1 MDLQLKGKR
10 ALVTGGS
17 RGIGKAIARQL
28 AREGVDCAICS
39 RTEASIQAAADELAQ
54 ETGQRIF
61 PFVADMAQTDDVTR
75 LVKQSAEA
83 LGGIDILI
91 NNGARVSG
99 GVPEDFTNLDEQLL
113 IQDFEE
119 KVVGYF
125 RAIRAVVPHMR
136 TAGWGRIIN
145 ISGLSARRVGG
156 ISAGA
161 RNAAVVNLTKTL
173 SGELGASG
181 INVNA
186 IYPTLT
192 ITETLEARMASRA
205 QTQGVSVEA
214 VLQQSAANTAIRRIV
229 TAEEIAYVAAFL
241 ASPLAVGITGEV
253 VAVTGGAGANVYY

>member
-1 MDLQLKGKR
+1 MDLQLQGKR

-39 RTEASIQAAADELAQ
+39 RTEASIQTAAAELAQ
-54 ETGQRIF
+54 ETGQRIV
-61 PFVADMAQTDDVTR
+61 PFVADMAQAGDITR
-75 LVKQSAEA
+75 LVHQAAEA

-99 GVPEDFTNLDEQLL
+99 GVPEDFANLDEHLL
-113 IQDFEE
+113 MHDFEE

-136 TAGWGRIIN
+136 AAGWGRILN
-145 ISGLSARRVGG
+145 ISGLSARRAGG

-173 SGELGASG
+173 AGELGSSG

-186 IYPTLT
+186 IYPTIT
-192 ITETLEARMASRA
+192 MTETLEERLAVRA
-205 QTQGVSVEA
+205 QQQGVNVDA
-214 VLQQSAANTAIRRIV
+214 VLEQSAAAVAIGRIV

>member
-28 AREGVDCAICS
+28 ALEGVDCAICS
-39 RTEASIQAAADELAQ
+39 RTEASLQAAAAELAQ
-54 ETGQRIF
+54 ETGQRFF
-61 PFVADMAQTDDVTR
+61 PFVADMARADDITQ
-75 LVKQSAEA
+75 LVSQAAEA

-99 GVPEDFTNLDEQLL
+99 GVPEDFANLDEHLL
-113 IQDFEE
+113 IRDFEE

-125 RAIRAVVPHMR
+125 RVIRAVVPYMR

-145 ISGLSARRVGG
+145 LSGLSARRAGG

-161 RNAAVVNLTKTL
+161 RNAAVVNLTKAL
-173 SGELGASG
+173 SGELGPAG

-192 ITETLEARMASRA
+192 MTETLGERMAGRA
-205 QTQGVSVEA
+205 QTQGISVEA
-214 VLQQSAANTAIRRIV
+214 LLAQSAANVAIRRIV
-229 TAEEIAYVAAFL
+229 TAEEIAYVATFL